1 MAKNAPLLKP
11 RFLRMARL
19 AQCLKTV
26 IDKPARA
33 YRFPRDHMIHMIP
46 QRDPP
51 RQLARLT
58 QWGFAKLTRPY
69 RLPNLGFVFPVV
81 FPFGHVDPGRG
92 GMINA

>member
-1 MAKNAPLLKP
+1 MRANQTP
-11 RFLRMARL
+11 
-19 AQCLKTV
+19 CDNV
-26 IDKPARA
+26 IN
-33 YRFPRDHMIHMIP
+33 MIP

-69 RLPNLGFVFPVV
+69 RLPNPGFVFPVV
-81 FPFGHVDPGRG
+81 FPFGHVNPGRG